1 MRGTDASL
9 EGVERR
15 AVPSGDKHEL
25 DKFNVMLA
33 ADFTCYI
40 SPKGQTKGEW
50 VNHLKSL

>member
-1 MRGTDASL
+1 MLVLREWKGGQCCRG
-9 EGVERR
+9 
-15 AVPSGDKHEL
+15 HEL